1 MSIHSV
7 VEHSTSKL
15 AKKSKKRVSSVE
27 VEKAKGG
34 YITKTRHNS
43 SNGEYHEPE
52 MAVHKNLSSVK
63 SHLASKMEDTDE
75 DGM

>member
-1 MSIHSV
+1 MSIHKAVETSV
-7 VEHSTSKL
+7 HHL
-15 AKKSKKRVSSVE
+15 GKKVKKKVSSVE

-34 YITKTRHNS
+34 YITKTRYSGHGS
-43 SNGEYHEPE
+43 EYYEPE

-63 SHLASKMEDTDE
+63 SHLASKMEDSDE